1 MYIVALLHMNTKSK
15 ILIVLLGILIVLSIS
30 ATYYR
35 FFVLKD
41 YDTYFENYDEEVN
54 NSIDTDISFKQQ
66 MNFETKYAK

>member
-1 MYIVALLHMNTKSK
+1 MNTKSK

-54 NSIDTDISFKQQ
+54 NSIGTDISFEQQ

>member
-1 MYIVALLHMNTKSK
+1 MDIVALLHMNTKSK

>member
-1 MYIVALLHMNTKSK
+1 LYIVALLHMNTKSK

>member
-1 MYIVALLHMNTKSK
+1 MYIVTLLHMNTKSK

>member
-1 MYIVALLHMNTKSK
+1 MNTKSK